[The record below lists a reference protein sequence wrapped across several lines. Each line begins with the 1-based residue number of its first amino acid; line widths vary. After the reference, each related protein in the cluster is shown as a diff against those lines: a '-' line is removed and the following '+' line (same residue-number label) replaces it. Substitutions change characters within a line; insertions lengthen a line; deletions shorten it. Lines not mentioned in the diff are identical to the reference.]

1 MKILFCNF
9 EYPPLGGGG
18 GVVNASLA
26 QELAKR
32 HEVTVLT
39 SRGPGLPSERIE
51 GGVRVVRVPVFFRN
65 EQTVASYLSMLTYL
79 PVGFR
84 VGKKLLMSD
93 RFDVINTH
101 FVLPTGPVGDAL
113 ARFAKIPNVLSVHGG
128 DLYDP
133 SKFASP
139 HRHPLLRIWI
149 RRLLRRADG
158 VVGQSW
164 NTLGNMRR
172 YYTPELEGIR
182 IPLGIPRP
190 KMESASRREYGFGNE
205 EALLV
210 TVGRLVGRKAVDQ
223 LLSMMEALRNEPVRL
238 LIIGTGPLEAQLKD
252 QVSRKGLSEK
262 VAFLG
267 QVGEQEKFRI
277 LQMCDLYVS
286 TSQHEGF
293 GLVFVEAMASGL
305 PVVCYDHGGQTDFL
319 KDEVNGFLV
328 PLNDR
333 DRFLDRC
340 RLLIRDSGR
349 RQEMARINQKAV
361 EDFYIDRCA
370 AQYEQ
375 VFAKVCQKRT
385 GTRPATK

>member
-39 SRGPGLPSERIE
+39 SRGPGLPSDRIE

-84 VGKKLLMSD
+84 VGKKLLMNE

-133 SKFASP
+133 SKRLSP
-139 HRHPLLRIWI
+139 HRHPFLRGWI
-149 RRLLRRADG
+149 RRLLRRADR

-190 KMESASRREYGFGNE
+190 KIEAASRREYGYRNE
-205 EALLV
+205 ETLLV

-223 LLSMMEALRNEPVRL
+223 LISMMEALRNEPVRL
-238 LIIGTGPLEAQLKD
+238 LIIGTGPLESQLKD
-252 QVSRKGLSEK
+252 LASERRLGEK
-262 VAFLG
+262 VVFLG
-267 QVGEQEKFRI
+267 QVDEHGKFRI

-293 GLVFVEAMASGL
+293 GLVFLEAMASGL
-305 PVVCYDHGGQTDFL
+305 SVVCYDHGGQTDFL

-333 DRFLDRC
+333 ERFLDRC
-340 RLLIRDSGR
+340 RILIRDSGR
-349 RQEMARINQKAV
+349 REEMARRNQKAV
-361 EDFYIDRCA
+361 EDYYIDRCA
-370 AQYEQ
+370 DQYEQ
-375 VFAKVCQKRT
+375 VFTEVCQKRA
-385 GTRPATK
+385 GTRPAVM

>member
-1 MKILFCNF
+1 MISAF
-9 EYPPLGGGG
+9 
-18 GVVNASLA
+18 LA

-39 SRGPGLPSERIE
+39 SQGPGLPSERIE
-51 GGVRVVRVPVFFRN
+51 GGVQVVRVPVFSRK
-65 EQTVASYLSMLTYL
+65 EQTVASHLSMLTYL

-84 VGKKLLMSD
+84 AGKKLLMNG

-133 SKFASP
+133 SKFTSP
-139 HRHPLLRIWI
+139 HRNALLRIWI
-149 RRLLRRADG
+149 RRLLGRADR

-172 YYTPELEGIR
+172 YYTPELEGTR

-190 KMESASRREYGFGNE
+190 KIDAASRAEYGCGKGE
-205 EALLV
+205 TLLV

-223 LLSMMEALRNEPVRL
+223 LISIMEALRNEPVRL
-238 LIIGTGPLEAQLKD
+238 LIVGTGPLEAQLKN
-252 QVSRKGLSEK
+252 QASEK
-262 VAFLG
+262 QLGEKVIFLG
-267 QVGEQEKFRI
+267 QVGEKEKFRA

-293 GLVFVEAMASGL
+293 GLVFLEAMASGL
-305 PVVCYDHGGQTDFL
+305 PIVCYDHGGQTDFL
-319 KDEVNGFLV
+319 KNEVNGFLV

-333 DRFLDRC
+333 EGFLDRC
-340 RLLIRDSGR
+340 RLLTRNPGMRESMTR
-349 RQEMARINQKAV
+349 TNREAV
-361 EDFYIDRCA
+361 EDYYIDRCA
-370 AQYEQ
+370 DRYEQ
-375 VFAKVCQKRT
+375 VFTEVCQQRT
-385 GTRPATK
+385 KTRRGGI

>member
-32 HEVTVLT
+32 HEVSVLT
-39 SRGPGLPSERIE
+39 SQAPGLPSERIE
-51 GGVRVVRVPVFFRN
+51 EGVRVVRVPVFFRN

-84 VGKKLLMSD
+84 VGKKLLMNE

-113 ARFAKIPNVLSVHGG
+113 TRFAKIPNVLSVHGG

-139 HRHPLLRIWI
+139 HRHALLRIWI
-149 RRLLRRADG
+149 RRLLRRADR

-164 NTLGNMRR
+164 NTLENMRR
-172 YYTPELEGIR
+172 YYTPELEGTR

-190 KMESASRREYGFGNE
+190 KMEAASRGEYGFGND

-223 LLSMMEALRNEPVRL
+223 LISMMETMRNEPVRL

-252 QVSRKGLSEK
+252 QASEK
-262 VAFLG
+262 RLGEKVIFMG
-267 QVGEQEKFRI
+267 QVDEHEKFRI

-293 GLVFVEAMASGL
+293 GLVFLEAMASGL
-305 PVVCYDHGGQTDFL
+305 PIVCYDHGGQTDFL
-319 KDEVNGFLV
+319 KDGVNGFLI
-328 PLNDR
+328 PLNDQ

-340 RLLIRDSGR
+340 RLLIRDRER
-349 RQEMARINQKAV
+349 RVDMTRTNQKTV
-361 EDFYIDRCA
+361 EDYYIDRCA
-370 AQYEQ
+370 VRYEQ
-375 VFAKVCQKRT
+375 VFTEVCQKRT
-385 GTRPATK
+385 GTRQAGN